1 MRKGFSKIRPVLL
14 YDQAFGNRPLPP
26 EKIPK
31 EDVLQT
37 FESWP
42 HSLPI
47 SSCPPPSFQEK
58 WKQSCLLL
66 HAWPYVRGKCI
77 FLPAFPHFH
86 RPLPYT
92 LPLLAAFMYNPS
104 PPFSHS
110 FGGGGFWALPW
121 VSSLP
126 CFPLGGCR
134 YSGNPPDEISLLHVK
149 LLLGKHCSRNRQC
162 CVGCGLLVV
171 RRGQILC
178 SASESRVVW
187 AQNGWIL
194 LEVLCK
200 ISWRYAVWLLNAAV
214 PCKKKWRT
222 FVVYAV
228 FYYFTQGSLE
238 MLARKMPL
246 LLVAVSRSTH
256 LPAAP
261 QSVLAAL
268 CSVLS
273 FPIWG
278 PIPASLPITALG
290 LHSFCTSWA
299 SRPHTVSGAQLLGA
313 QPFGVLP
320 FHSVVVSSLPS
331 AFQWDVQ
338 VW

>member
-110 FGGGGFWALPW
+110 
-121 VSSLP
+121 
-126 CFPLGGCR
+126 LGVVAFERC
-134 YSGNPPDEISLLHVK
+134 P
-149 LLLGKHCSRNRQC
+149 
-162 CVGCGLLVV
+162 GL
-171 RRGQILC
+171 
-178 SASESRVVW
+178 
-187 AQNGWIL
+187 
-194 LEVLCK
+194 
-200 ISWRYAVWLLNAAV
+200 V
-214 PCKKKWRT
+214 PCHASHW
-222 FVVYAV
+222 VAAG
-228 FYYFTQGSLE
+228 TQGTPPMRYLSYTG
-238 MLARKMPL
+238 
-246 LLVAVSRSTH
+246 SCFWGS
-256 LPAAP
+256 AAP
-261 QSVLAAL
+261 
-268 CSVLS
+268 
-273 FPIWG
+273 G
-278 PIPASLPITALG
+278 TG
-290 LHSFCTSWA
+290 
-299 SRPHTVSGAQLLGA
+299 
-313 QPFGVLP
+313 
-320 FHSVVVSSLPS
+320 S
-331 AFQWDVQ
+331 AV
-338 VW
+338 